1 MKIKIWSKLL
11 FCSLL
16 LAVFVGFVFLADY
29 QNNKA
34 IEINYQTQVVK
45 TEKLNYASL
54 SEMFEDL
61 SASTTEDGTKI
72 VTSTLKLKGDS
83 LNNITYTSN
92 EAEQNLVIS
101 SVTQTSVDGTS
112 TAHLNFDFGD
122 FEENI
127 FATSN
132 IQFVNGEITGTVTFD
147 GQEYDAKEVLAEYLG
162 EDGINECFWWCFIKV
177 IVIVIQ
183 VIIVAQTAYDLYQ
196 YLTMEEVTI
205 EGVLSIIC
213 EGLVMSAVGGL
224 AGVVAK
230 YAVKTGKSL
239 FKAGKT
245 KSNAKTENG
254 KILTGLKGDISFD
267 ACIDTVKS
275 GKRHIDISAE
285 SHYCNKKDYA
295 NDKSSIEAYYLTQYK
310 KAGYSFRGGNGDKDL
325 TIHHIVEQSQAPKK
339 FANADIQTDLNTVAI
354 SPKLHQLISDFYN
367 TGPSKNADLLNKLFP
382 GKFDLKAG
390 GKLRNQIYNMSY
402 EDQYEVGTRI
412 LEHFLSQA
420 TVDKEKTCLRVS
432 KIK

>member
-101 SVTQTSVDGTS
+101 SVTQTAVDGTS

-122 FEENI
+122 FEEDI

-132 IQFVNGEITGTVTFD
+132 IQFVNGEITGTVTFE
-147 GQEYDAKEVLAEYLG
+147 GQEYDAKEILAEYLG

-205 EGVLSIIC
+205 EGVLSIVC
-213 EGLVMSAVGGL
+213 EGLVMSALGGL
-224 AGVVAK
+224 AGVIAK

-239 FKAGKT
+239 FKAGKV

-254 KILTGLKGDISFD
+254 KVLTGLKSDINYD
-267 ACIDTVKS
+267 ALIDAVKN
-275 GKRHIDISAE
+275 GQRH
-285 SHYCNKKDYA
+285 
-295 NDKSSIEAYYLTQYK
+295 
-310 KAGYSFRGGNGDKDL
+310 AG
-325 TIHHIVEQSQAPKK
+325 
-339 FANADIQTDLNTVAI
+339 
-354 SPKLHQLISDFYN
+354 
-367 TGPSKNADLLNKLFP
+367 
-382 GKFDLKAG
+382 
-390 GKLRNQIYNMSY
+390 
-402 EDQYEVGTRI
+402 
-412 LEHFLSQA
+412 
-420 TVDKEKTCLRVS
+420 
-432 KIK
+432 

>member
-45 TEKLNYASL
+45 TEKLSYASL

-83 LNNITYTSN
+83 LDNITYTSN

-101 SVTQTSVDGTS
+101 SVTQTAVDGTS

-122 FEENI
+122 FEEDI

-132 IQFVNGEITGTVTFD
+132 IQFVNGEITGTVTFE

-162 EDGINECFWWCFIKV
+162 ENGINECFWWCFIKV

-205 EGVLSIIC
+205 EGVLSIVC
-213 EGLVMSAVGGL
+213 EGLVMSAVDLSGRCAFVYNLNIPTQKVGDFDTEL
-224 AGVVAK
+224 VEEFWVSFARNVNCNLHINEF
-230 YAVKTGKSL
+230 YGKNS
-239 FKAGKT
+239 
-245 KSNAKTENG
+245 
-254 KILTGLKGDISFD
+254 
-267 ACIDTVKS
+267 
-275 GKRHIDISAE
+275 
-285 SHYCNKKDYA
+285 
-295 NDKSSIEAYYLTQYK
+295 
-310 KAGYSFRGGNGDKDL
+310 
-325 TIHHIVEQSQAPKK
+325 HHIIECAFKC
-339 FANADIQTDLNTVAI
+339 VAR
-354 SPKLHQLISDFYN
+354 SLKEAVSY
-367 TGPSKNADLLNKLFP
+367 ADLLENTFACV
-382 GKFDLKAG
+382 GESLKEAVE
-390 GKLRNQIYNMSY
+390 I
-402 EDQYEVGTRI
+402 DQDFKDEIPSTKGV
-412 LEHFLSQA
+412 L
-420 TVDKEKTCLRVS
+420 
-432 KIK
+432 